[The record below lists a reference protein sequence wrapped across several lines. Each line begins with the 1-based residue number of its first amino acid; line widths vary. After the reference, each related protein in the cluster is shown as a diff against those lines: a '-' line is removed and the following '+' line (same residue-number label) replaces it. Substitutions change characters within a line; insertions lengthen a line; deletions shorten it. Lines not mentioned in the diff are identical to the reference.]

1 MALSTLTELFLE
13 VAARDSPACLMHKEG
28 GDFVTISTAEVVDRV
43 RRVAAFLVAQGV
55 EPGAKV
61 ALMAENGPDWPV
73 TDFATL
79 CVGAALAPVYPT
91 LNADDAAYVVN
102 DCEARILLV
111 EGEERLTDMLTA
123 RDRWP
128 RVETVVLIGGEA
140 REGVLAFSDILATT
154 EPMDQEELERRARAA
169 QPDDLATLIYTSG
182 TTGKPKG
189 VMLTHRNLA
198 SNVDAAAG
206 VLELGGDWTALSFLP
221 LCHSF
226 ERTVDYIYFR
236 RGITIAYGESVQT
249 VAEDLQ
255 LVKPHVFVSV
265 PRLYEKV
272 LARVHES
279 VEQGSGLK
287 RKIFAWAQG
296 VARDALPWRLQRKRP
311 GGLLGLKLGLADK
324 LVFGKLKE
332 RLGGRFQKAVSG
344 GAPLGQDVAEFFWGA
359 GIEIYEGYGLT
370 ETSPVLTVNR
380 QERAKLGT
388 VGPPIP
394 GVELRI
400 DEDGEILARGPNIM
414 QGYYK
419 LPEESAEVFTDDGW
433 FRTGDVGEI
442 DDDGYLRITDRK
454 KEIIVS
460 AYGKNIAPAPI
471 ENLLKSS
478 RYVDQAV
485 VIGDRRKFLSA
496 VLSPDMEAL
505 ASWARSQGVAGDGAE
520 LLAEERVR
528 ALFAAHVEAANAT
541 LSRHEQ
547 IRAWELVA
555 EPFTVEGGVLTPTM
569 KVKRRVIHDRYG
581 ELIDRL
587 YAEAEA

>member
-1 MALSTLTELFLE
+1 MTLSTLTELFLDI
-13 VAARDSPACLMHKEG
+13 AARDSPNCLMHKEG
-28 GDFVTISTAEVVDRV
+28 GDFVTISTTEVVDRV

-61 ALMAENGPDWPV
+61 ALMAENGPHWPV

-79 CVGAALAPVYPT
+79 GVGAALAPVYPT
-91 LNADDAAYVVN
+91 LNADDAAYVIN
-102 DCEARILLV
+102 DCEARVLLV
-111 EGEERLTDMLTA
+111 EGEERLADLLTV
-123 RDRWP
+123 REQWP
-128 RVETVVLIGGEA
+128 LVDTIVLIDGAAGD
-140 REGVLAFSDILATT
+140 GVRGFADILATT
-154 EPMDQEELERRARAA
+154 EPMEWEAFERRARAA

-182 TTGKPKG
+182 TTGRPKG
-189 VMLTHRNLA
+189 VMLSHRNLA
-198 SNVDAAAG
+198 SNVEASTG
-206 VLELGGDWTALSFLP
+206 VLDLGKDWTALSFLP

-236 RGITIAYGESVQT
+236 LGVTIAYGESVQT

-370 ETSPVLTVNR
+370 ETAPVLCVNR
-380 QERAKLGT
+380 PGKAKLGT

-400 DEDGEILARGPNIM
+400 DDDGEILARGPNIM

-419 LPEESAEVFTDDGW
+419 LPEESAEVITDDGW

-442 DDDGYLRITDRK
+442 DDDGHLRITDRK
-454 KEIIVS
+454 KEIIVN

-478 RYVDQAV
+478 RFIDQAV

-496 VLSPDMEAL
+496 VLSPDMEAV
-505 ASWARSQGVAGDGAE
+505 AGWARSHGVAGEGAE
-520 LLAEERVR
+520 LLAGESAR
-528 ALFAAHVEAANAT
+528 ALFADHIATVNAT

-547 IRAWELVA
+547 IRAWELVS
-555 EPFTVEGGVLTPTM
+555 EPFTVEDGVLTPTM

-581 ELIDRL
+581 ELIDRM
-587 YAEAEA
+587 YTGTAA

>member
-1 MALSTLTELFLE
+1 MALSTLTELFLD

-61 ALMAENGPDWPV
+61 ALMAENGPHWPV

-91 LNADDAAYVVN
+91 LNADDAAYVIN
-102 DCEARILLV
+102 DCEARVLLV
-111 EGEERLTDMLTA
+111 EGEERLADLLTV
-123 RDRWP
+123 REQWP
-128 RVETVVLIGGEA
+128 LVDTVVLIGGA
-140 REGVLAFSDILATT
+140 AGDGVRGFSDILATT
-154 EPMDQEELERRARAA
+154 EPMEWEAFERRARASR
-169 QPDDLATLIYTSG
+169 PDDLATLIYTSG
-182 TTGKPKG
+182 TTGRPKG
-189 VMLTHRNLA
+189 VMLSHRNLA
-198 SNVDAAAG
+198 SNVDASTG
-206 VLELGGDWTALSFLP
+206 VLDLGKDWTALSFLP

-236 RGITIAYGESVQT
+236 LGITIAYGESVQT

-380 QERAKLGT
+380 PERAKLGT

-394 GVELRI
+394 GVELRV

-419 LPEESAEVFTDDGW
+419 LPEESAEVVTDDGW

-454 KEIIVS
+454 KEIIVN
-460 AYGKNIAPAPI
+460 AYGKNVAPAPI
-471 ENLLKSS
+471 ENVLKSS

-496 VLSPDMEAL
+496 LLSPDMEAL
-505 ASWARSQGVAGDGAE
+505 AGWARSHGVESDGVE
-520 LLAEERVR
+520 LLAEEGVR

-547 IRAWELVA
+547 IRAWELVP

-569 KVKRRVIHDRYG
+569 KVKRRVVHDLYG
-581 ELIDRL
+581 ELIDSI
-587 YAEAEA
+587 YTGAKA

>member
-1 MALSTLTELFLE
+1 MALSTLTELFLD

-28 GDFVTISTAEVVDRV
+28 GDFVTISTTEVVNRV
-43 RRVAAFLVAQGV
+43 RRLAAFLVAQGV

-61 ALMAENGPDWPV
+61 ALMAENGPHWPV

-79 CVGAALAPVYPT
+79 CIGAALAPVYPT
-91 LNADDAAYVVN
+91 LNADDAAYVIN

-128 RVETVVLIGGEA
+128 LVETVVLIGGEA
-140 REGVLAFSDILATT
+140 REGILAFSDILATT
-154 EPMDQEELERRARAA
+154 EPMEWEELERRARAA

-198 SNVDAAAG
+198 SNVDASAG
-206 VLELGGDWTALSFLP
+206 VLELGADWTALSFLP

-236 RGITIAYGESVQT
+236 LGITIAYGESVQT

-255 LVKPHVFVSV
+255 LVKPQVFVSV

-311 GGLLGLKLGLADK
+311 GGLLGIKVALADK

-454 KEIIVS
+454 KEIIVN
-460 AYGKNIAPAPI
+460 AYGKNIAPAPV

-505 ASWARSQGVAGDGAE
+505 AGWASAAGIDERGAA
-520 LLAEERVR
+520 LLADERTR
-528 ALFAAHVEAANAT
+528 ALFAAEMAAANAT

-555 EPFTVEGGVLTPTM
+555 EPFTVEGGELTPTM

-581 ELIDRL
+581 DLIDRM
-587 YAEAEA
+587 YEGTAA

>member
-1 MALSTLTELFLE
+1 MALSTLTELFLD
-13 VAARDSPACLMHKEG
+13 VAARDSPVCLMHKEG
-28 GDFVTISTAEVVDRV
+28 GGLVTISTAEVVDRV

-61 ALMAENGPDWPV
+61 ALMAENGPHWPV

-79 CVGAALAPVYPT
+79 CIGAALAPVYPT
-91 LNADDAAYVVN
+91 LNADDAAYVIN
-102 DCEARILLV
+102 DCEARVLVV
-111 EGEERLTDMLTA
+111 EGEERLADLLTV
-123 RDRWP
+123 RDQWP
-128 RVETVVLIGGEA
+128 LVDTVVLIGGA
-140 REGVLAFSDILATT
+140 AGDGVRGFSDILATT
-154 EPMDQEELERRARAA
+154 EPMEWEAFERRARAS

-198 SNVDAAAG
+198 SNVEASTG
-206 VLELGGDWTALSFLP
+206 VLQLGKDWTALSFLP

-236 RGITIAYGESVQT
+236 LGITIAYGESVQT

-380 QERAKLGT
+380 PERTKLGT

-394 GVELRI
+394 GVELRV

-454 KEIIVS
+454 KEIIVN

-505 ASWARSQGVAGDGAE
+505 AGWAHSQGVAGDGAE

-581 ELIDRL
+581 ELIDRM
-587 YAEAEA
+587 YAGAKA

>member
-1 MALSTLTELFLE
+1 MALSTLTELFLD

-28 GDFVTISTAEVVDRV
+28 GDFVTISTAEIVDRV

-61 ALMAENGPDWPV
+61 ALMAENGPHWPV

-91 LNADDAAYVVN
+91 LNADDAAYVIN
-102 DCEARILLV
+102 DCEARVLLV
-111 EGEERLTDMLTA
+111 EGEERLADLLTV
-123 RDRWP
+123 REQWP
-128 RVETVVLIGGEA
+128 LVDTVVLIGGA
-140 REGVLAFSDILATT
+140 AGDKVRGFSDILATT
-154 EPMDQEELERRARAA
+154 EPMEWEAFERRARAS

-182 TTGKPKG
+182 TTGRPKG
-189 VMLTHRNLA
+189 VMLSHRNLA
-198 SNVDAAAG
+198 SNVDASTG
-206 VLELGGDWTALSFLP
+206 VLDLGKDWTALSFLP

-236 RGITIAYGESVQT
+236 LGITIAYGESVQT

-380 QERAKLGT
+380 PERAKLGT

-394 GVELRI
+394 GVELRV

-419 LPEESAEVFTDDGW
+419 LPEESAEVVTDDGW

-454 KEIIVS
+454 KEIIVN
-460 AYGKNIAPAPI
+460 AYGKNVAPAPI
-471 ENLLKSS
+471 ENVLKSS

-496 VLSPDMEAL
+496 LLSPDMEAL
-505 ASWARSQGVAGDGAE
+505 AGWARSHGVESDGVE

-547 IRAWELVA
+547 IRAWELVP

-569 KVKRRVIHDRYG
+569 KVKRRVVHDLYG
-581 ELIDRL
+581 ELIDSI
-587 YAEAEA
+587 YTGAKA